1 MNEIY
6 DIVIIGGGPAG
17 LTAGIYSS
25 RARMKTLLLE
35 KMACGGQMLTAD
47 IVENFPAFPCGIKGF
62 ELADLMLKQ
71 AEAWNRGDLSEFMT
85 PYWKD
90 ERLTF
95 SSGGKTKRGWQA
107 TLDNYRLNY
116 PNREAM
122 GKLAFA
128 NLETQELGTDA
139 MLMLGT
145 WHLERSEPIGG
156 NFSLVWKRIDGQ
168 WLIVHDH
175 SSALKP

>member
-1 MNEIY
+1 M
-6 DIVIIGGGPAG
+6 
-17 LTAGIYSS
+17 
-25 RARMKTLLLE
+25 
-35 KMACGGQMLTAD
+35 
-47 IVENFPAFPCGIKGF
+47 NFPVNCSLPTERAISRRLMLAMAFFVCSSITSEHNVCGQSPLQNKTTF
-62 ELADLMLKQ
+62 ELTQIVLKQ